1 MCRGETM
8 RPCVLGLY
16 KLLSWVDVYLGG
28 HSDPLTSAVTGSSR
42 TKSETEVTDW
52 KKSEQVEAAGD

>member
-8 RPCVLGLY
+8 RACVPGLY
-16 KLLSWVDVYLGG
+16 KPLSWVDVYLGG

-42 TKSETEVTDW
+42 TKTETEVADW
-52 KKSEQVEAAGD
+52 KKSERGEED

>member
-1 MCRGETM
+1 M
-8 RPCVLGLY
+8 LGLY

-42 TKSETEVTDW
+42 TKSETEVADW
-52 KKSEQVEAAGD
+52 KKSEQVEAAED